1 MVRTIEYFFIA
12 SLLIGIIATPGIGAI
27 VLLLLPLL
35 LVGFVWRSALTVANR
50 GRPGVAVVRTRP
62 SHLLGPGGPDDSFAA
77 EGLSPSARNGVAQE
91 RSGSRPGLAALRSA
105 STTTSHGEI

>member
-12 SLLIGIIATPGIGAI
+12 SLLIGMIATPGIGGI

-35 LVGFVWRSALTVANR
+35 VVAFVWRSALTVANR
-50 GRPGVAVVRTRP
+50 GRPGMAVVRTRP
-62 SHLLGPGGPDDSFAA
+62 RHLLGPGGPDDSFAA
-77 EGLSPSARNGVAQE
+77 EGLSPSARNGVAQD
-91 RSGSRPGLAALRSA
+91 GSALRPALAALRTA